1 VVVQEAAVAA
11 VHESAVA
18 LIESSAR
25 QLTGSPAPSHSTD
38 ITGMPHGMFLR
49 AVFPTCG
56 RAAAAGCGLVTA
68 TVVGARALLTQLRV
82 MLVWGIWATC

>member
-1 VVVQEAAVAA
+1 VPTSGEKEQLCCVVVQEAAVAA

-49 AVFPTCG
+49 AVFFQH
-56 RAAAAGCGLVTA
+56 
-68 TVVGARALLTQLRV
+68 VVAQQLLAV
-82 MLVWGIWATC
+82 AW